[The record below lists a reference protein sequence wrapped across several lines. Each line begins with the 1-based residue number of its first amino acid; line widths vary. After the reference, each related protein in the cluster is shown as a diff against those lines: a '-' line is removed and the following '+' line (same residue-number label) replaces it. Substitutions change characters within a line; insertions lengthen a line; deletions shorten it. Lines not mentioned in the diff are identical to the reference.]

1 MNLSPKTTDR
11 FEDTNDNRLLKRL
24 SDISTE
30 PQDWLLPIEG
40 YEKKPLVSLEEAV
53 KPLVGIVVDV
63 ERKAFIARRGRRRP
77 VDGLTLE
84 ESASIVLYTM
94 EWQPFDK
101 CLYFALNQSLRDKQ
115 RENLKPWFLYLK
127 LFLTALNK
135 LPSVSC
141 NVYRGVKKN
150 LIDEYEPKSTL
161 IWWGFSS
168 CTRDVGILQSEK
180 FLGKTGDRTLFSV
193 ESYSGKNICR
203 HSYYQYEHEILLPP
217 ACHFEVIARLDLG
230 NNSHLIQLRETE
242 PPVVLI
248 EPVPIE
254 ANSALLEHDDGLGS
268 SSSII
273 NQVSKLEGKIDRYL
287 SNPNVNLTFED
298 LTDDDVQVIVN
309 QIVMFNVCTILDL
322 STNHI
327 TSQGVLLL
335 AVALR
340 ENKTLKELSLTNNQ
354 VCDEGIRFL
363 SETLAYHNST
373 LTTLGLGSNDA
384 TDTGARYLSQILR
397 TNQTLEI
404 LTLPQNQ
411 ITNQG
416 IELLMDA
423 LSRSNRGLRILNVS
437 SNTLVNDGCVE
448 SVAKMLNGNQM
459 LRELYMVKCGL
470 TPASVKRI
478 QQLTRSRRGF
488 DFHT

>member
-1 MNLSPKTTDR
+1 MNPTAKTTDR
-11 FEDTNDNRLLKRL
+11 FEDTNETRLLKRL

-53 KPLVGIVVDV
+53 KPLVGIVADV
-63 ERKAFIARRGRRRP
+63 QRKAFIARRSRRRP

-94 EWQPFDK
+94 EWPPFDK
-101 CLYFALNQSLRDKQ
+101 CLYFALNESLRDKQ

-141 NVYRGVKKN
+141 NVFRGVKKN
-150 LIDEYEPKSTL
+150 LIDEYQLNSSV

-168 CTRDVGILQSEK
+168 CTRNLGILQSEK
-180 FLGKTGDRTLFSV
+180 FLGKTGDRTLFTL
-193 ESYSGKNICR
+193 ECYSGKNICR
-203 HSYYQYEHEILLPP
+203 HSYYQYEDEILLPP
-217 ACHFEVIARLDLG
+217 ACHFTVIAQLDQG
-230 NNSHLIQLRETE
+230 SGCHLVQLRETE

-254 ANSALLEHDDGLGS
+254 TGSPRFMHDDGLGS
-268 SSSII
+268 SSSIL
-273 NQVSKLEGKIDRYL
+273 NQVSKLEGKIDRYI
-287 SNPNVNLTFED
+287 STPNVNLTFED

-309 QIVMFNVCTILDL
+309 QIIQFDVCTSLDL

-327 TSQGVLLL
+327 TSEGVLLL

-340 ENKTLKELSLTNNQ
+340 ENKTLKELSLTNNH

-363 SETLAYHNST
+363 AESLAYHNST
-373 LTTLGLGSNDA
+373 LTTLGLGSNDI
-384 TDTGARYLSQILR
+384 TDTGAEYLSQVLR
-397 TNQTLEI
+397 TNQTLQI

-411 ITNQG
+411 IGNRG

-423 LSRSNRGLRILNVS
+423 LTRSNRGLRTLNVS
-437 SNTLVNDGCVE
+437 LNTLVGDTCVE
-448 SVAKMLNGNQM
+448 SVIKMLNINQT
-459 LRELYMVKCGL
+459 LRELYMVRCGL
-470 TPASVKRI
+470 TSANEKKI
-478 QQLTRSRRGF
+478 EQLTKSKKGF
-488 DFHT
+488 KFHA